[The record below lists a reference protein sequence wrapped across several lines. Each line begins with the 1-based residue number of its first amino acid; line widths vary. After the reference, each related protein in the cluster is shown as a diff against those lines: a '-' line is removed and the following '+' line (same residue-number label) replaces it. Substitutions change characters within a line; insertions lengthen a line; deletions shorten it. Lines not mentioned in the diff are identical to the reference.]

1 MDDNGGV
8 QTRIK
13 HIGAQ
18 GSSPTLIGEPTMRKL
33 ILPLAAA
40 GTALAVATP
49 AAAQNFPQPQNG
61 YGAQPY
67 TYPAPQYGYGNG
79 YGAQNLAMRV
89 DMVQRRIEDL
99 RRAHVLRGDRAER
112 LRKEARQLQR
122 RVRQTSGYGIA
133 QFAAGDLQMRLAR
146 LEQQVNYAASAGRY
160 GGYGSYGSYGS
171 YGYPN
176 GQGYNGY
183 GQPGYD
189 NRDRD
194 DGGRYDRDDDD

>member
-1 MDDNGGV
+1 
-8 QTRIK
+8 
-13 HIGAQ
+13 
-18 GSSPTLIGEPTMRKL
+18 MRKL

-49 AAAQNFPQPQNG
+49 AAAQYFPQPQNG

-79 YGAQNLAMRV
+79 YGTQNLAMRV

-160 GGYGSYGSYGS
+160 GGYGSYGSYG
-171 YGYPN
+171 YPN

>member
-1 MDDNGGV
+1 
-8 QTRIK
+8 
-13 HIGAQ
+13 
-18 GSSPTLIGEPTMRKL
+18 MRKL

-49 AAAQNFPQPQNG
+49 AAAQYYPQP
-61 YGAQPY
+61 QPY

-146 LEQQVNYAASAGRY
+146 LEQQVNYAASTGRY
-160 GGYGSYGSYGS
+160 GGYGS

-183 GQPGYD
+183 PNGQGYNGYGQQGYD
-189 NRDRD
+189 QRDRD
-194 DGGRYDRDDDD
+194 DGGRYDRNDDD

>member
-1 MDDNGGV
+1 
-8 QTRIK
+8 
-13 HIGAQ
+13 
-18 GSSPTLIGEPTMRKL
+18 MRKL

-49 AAAQNFPQPQNG
+49 AAAQYYPQPQPQPYG
-61 YGAQPY
+61 YGTQPY

-79 YGAQNLAMRV
+79 YGTQNLAMRV

-146 LEQQVNYAASAGRY
+146 LEQQVNYAASTGRY
-160 GGYGSYGSYGS
+160 GGYGS

>member
-1 MDDNGGV
+1 
-8 QTRIK
+8 
-13 HIGAQ
+13 
-18 GSSPTLIGEPTMRKL
+18 
-33 ILPLAAA
+33 
-40 GTALAVATP
+40 
-49 AAAQNFPQPQNG
+49 
-61 YGAQPY
+61 
-67 TYPAPQYGYGNG
+67 
-79 YGAQNLAMRV
+79 
-89 DMVQRRIEDL
+89 MVQRRIEDL

>member
-1 MDDNGGV
+1 
-8 QTRIK
+8 
-13 HIGAQ
+13 
-18 GSSPTLIGEPTMRKL
+18 MRKL

-49 AAAQNFPQPQNG
+49 TAAQYYPQPQPQPYG
-61 YGAQPY
+61 YGTQPY

-89 DMVQRRIEDL
+89 DMVQRRIEEL

-146 LEQQVNYAASAGRY
+146 LEQQVNYAASTGRY
-160 GGYGSYGSYGS
+160 GGYGSYGYPNGQG
-171 YGYPN
+171 YNGYPN

-183 GQPGYD
+183 GQPGYGQ
-189 NRDRD
+189 RDRD

>member
-1 MDDNGGV
+1 
-8 QTRIK
+8 
-13 HIGAQ
+13 
-18 GSSPTLIGEPTMRKL
+18 MRKL

-49 AAAQNFPQPQNG
+49 AAAQYYPQP
-61 YGAQPY
+61 QPY

-79 YGAQNLAMRV
+79 YGTQNLAMRV

-146 LEQQVNYAASAGRY
+146 LEQQVNYAASTGRY
-160 GGYGSYGSYGS
+160 GGYGSYGS

-183 GQPGYD
+183 PYGQGYNGYGQQGYD
-189 NRDRD
+189 QRDRD
-194 DGGRYDRDDDD
+194 DGGRYDRNDDD

>member
-1 MDDNGGV
+1 
-8 QTRIK
+8 
-13 HIGAQ
+13 
-18 GSSPTLIGEPTMRKL
+18 MRKL

-49 AAAQNFPQPQNG
+49 TAAQYYPQPQPQPYG
-61 YGAQPY
+61 YGTQPY

-146 LEQQVNYAASAGRY
+146 LEQQVNYAASTGRY
-160 GGYGSYGSYGS
+160 GGYGSYGS

-183 GQPGYD
+183 PNGQGYNGYGQQGYD
-189 NRDRD
+189 QRDRD
-194 DGGRYDRDDDD
+194 DGGRYDRNDDD